1 MQVETNLVDH
11 DGVERHHTGSS
22 GITATSIKRGKETQ
36 VWFEYDFD
44 TRDEAIFLLGGLL
57 TRILQETGDRMLIA
71 ESVAF
76 YVVQTGDTLPPALL
90 KTKAPE

>member
-1 MQVETNLVDH
+1 MQVETHLVDH

-22 GITATSIKRGKETQ
+22 GITATAAKRGKDTQ

-57 TRILQETGDRMLIA
+57 TRIMQESGDRMLIA
-71 ESVAF
+71 EAISF
-76 YVVQTGDTLPPALL
+76 YAVQTGDTLPPALL
-90 KTKAPE
+90 KTKP